1 MKSKFEAGMVWGTS
15 QMARGSNKTVE
26 PCAKPGCDPFP
37 QCCVTGDTHMREQIQ
52 GWSITAQ
59 DEELWKLY
67 TLLAIGFFSHFGNT
81 YSVIVFILCDLGNY
95 NIDIVFIVG
104 QYI

>member
-1 MKSKFEAGMVWGTS
+1 MVWGTS

-59 DEELWKLY
+59 DEEL
-67 TLLAIGFFSHFGNT
+67 
-81 YSVIVFILCDLGNY
+81 
-95 NIDIVFIVG
+95 
-104 QYI
+104 